1 MAQQA
6 GLRPD
11 YLKRQISDQH
21 VLRFA
26 EYCTDFELI
35 GPYLGLKK
43 HELETI
49 DGDKRKTALK
59 RRALLEIWQE
69 KDTFEATY
77 WKLVEAFMKCDKNQ
91 SAFEICQILSQ
102 EEGKWLKN
110 CPQPLGADPEIFLR
124 GGPESKLC
132 KMKGIHSKNVQH

>member
-1 MAQQA
+1 MAKKSSFTVEQMAQQA

-11 YLKRQISDQH
+11 YLKRQISEEH
-21 VLRFA
+21 VLEFA
-26 EYCTDFELI
+26 RLCTDFELI

-49 DGDKRKTALK
+49 DGDKHKTALK
-59 RRALLEIWQE
+59 RRALLEVWKE

-77 WKLVEAFMKCDKNQ
+77 WKLVDVFIKCERNN

-102 EEGKWLKN
+102 EEGK
-110 CPQPLGADPEIFLR
+110 
-124 GGPESKLC
+124 
-132 KMKGIHSKNVQH
+132 